1 MDSDEI
7 VVSSIRAG
15 MKREFAMMM
24 KAQAEIGMSSGQRRV
39 TRSQISGACSKDVV
53 ESVDKIGNE
62 RKGSSAKRRKR
73 DTEENLG
80 GEEKLYHEDELKH
93 MEMIQGIERGD
104 AVPGRRR
111 YKDIAEVEK
120 KVGFKVIKE
129 NDLAKAPASPCN
141 NSNCRAAVA
150 STVHKNGGPQR
161 LPDTVASRGAWFSF
175 MSCCRLAIAFVV
187 VENGTCPES
196 SYEKIVQQQQS

>member
-7 VVSSIRAG
+7 VVSSIQAG

-53 ESVDKIGNE
+53 ESVDKTGNE

-80 GEEKLYHEDELKH
+80 GEE
-93 MEMIQGIERGD
+93 
-104 AVPGRRR
+104 A
-111 YKDIAEVEK
+111 
-120 KVGFKVIKE
+120 
-129 NDLAKAPASPCN
+129 ASPY
-141 NSNCRAAVA
+141 AMI
-150 STVHKNGGPQR
+150 
-161 LPDTVASRGAWFSF
+161 LMD
-175 MSCCRLAIAFVV
+175 
-187 VENGTCPES
+187 
-196 SYEKIVQQQQS
+196 